1 MKQLVTAAVC
11 IAMTLAVP
19 GAAMAYRPFVSTD
32 AAVADPRELEIELG
46 AVTVAHSGRENTFT
60 APSVVLNYGFLEQFE
75 LVAEGRLQEGA
86 TTELVEPALSVK
98 AVLREG
104 VLQEKEGPSLA
115 VEAGMLLPSTERGE
129 HGVGF
134 EAVGI
139 LTGRVAPVTFHL
151 NAGGGVDRSQRRPFG
166 VWGLIGE
173 VPLTERLR
181 LVSEVNG
188 EAVRAER
195 ASNSV
200 LAGLIW
206 QPTASNVFLDVAV
219 RRGLT
224 GGASDWEVTAGVT
237 FGLRLPGAPG
247 RAGRQ

>member
-1 MKQLVTAAVC
+1 MKQLVTAAVG
-11 IAMTLAVP
+11 IALTLTVP

-32 AAVADPRELEIELG
+32 AAVADPREVEIELG
-46 AVTVAHSGRENTFT
+46 AVTVDRSGRENTFT
-60 APSVVLNYGFLEQFE
+60 APSVVLNYGFLERFE
-75 LVAEGRLQEGA
+75 LVAEGRLQEGV

-98 AVLREG
+98 GVLRAG

-115 VEAGMLLPSTERGE
+115 VEIGMLLPSTASGE
-129 HGVGF
+129 HGAGF
-134 EAVGI
+134 EATGI
-139 LTGRVAPVTFHL
+139 LSGRLAPVTFHL
-151 NAGGGVDRSQRRPFG
+151 NAGGGVDRSESRPFG
-166 VWGLIGE
+166 TWGLIGE

-188 EAVRAER
+188 EAVQGER
-195 ASNSV
+195 ASNAV

-224 GGASDWEVTAGVT
+224 GAAPDWEVTAGVT
-237 FGLRLPGAPG
+237 FGFRLPSPSA
-247 RAGRQ
+247 RRGRQ